1 MKHVDESAP
10 RPLAESVPRPADTT
24 RARRRTALKAG
35 GGALAAAWLTG
46 CGPAGGDSGAD
57 GKASPPSTGTGA
69 PSRTPS
75 PSFSPVAADWP
86 KLAAALHGSLVRP
99 QDAAYGTDRRLYN
112 TRFDNLRPAAIAYV
126 TGADD
131 IRRCLD
137 FAHRTATAPVVR
149 SGGHSYA
156 GWSSGNGKLIIDV
169 SRLKSIRLDGTT
181 ATVGAGAKLIDVY
194 DTLGRQGRTIPAGS
208 CPSVGVSGL
217 ALGGGHGVM
226 SRSMG
231 LTCDNLIG
239 ATLITADG
247 TTHEV
252 SADHE
257 PDIFWALRGAG
268 CGNFGV
274 VTSLRFSTHPVPAVV
289 TGYLTWPWSRAAAVV
304 GAWQSWG
311 PDQPDHIWSALHLD
325 CAPGGSPTVSVPML
339 STGSRADLAAA
350 ADRLA
355 DSAGAPASSVSLKP
369 HTYLDATFSYAGCA
383 GLSAAQCHLAP
394 AGRLGRETYTARSDF
409 YDTNLPAAGIEALLA
424 QVQRLANT
432 SGGGAGSIALTALG
446 GAVNRVSP
454 TATAFSHRGS
464 RFLAQYLASDSLSAT
479 SWLDTTHSA
488 MRRYASGGAY
498 QNYTDPALTDWRTA
512 YYGQNA
518 DRLTALK
525 RTLDP
530 QRLFDFPQA
539 L

>member
-1 MKHVDESAP
+1 MKRVDESAS
-10 RPLAESVPRPADTT
+10 RPTSPSRI
-24 RARRRTALKAG
+24 RRRTALTAG

-46 CGPAGGDSGAD
+46 CGPGGGDSGN
-57 GKASPPSTGTGA
+57 GKAAPPRTTTA
-69 PSRTPS
+69 AATRTPT
-75 PSFSPVAADWP
+75 PGFSPVAADWP
-86 KLAAALHGSLVRP
+86 ALGSALTGHLVRP
-99 QDAAYGTDRRLYN
+99 QDAAYATDRRLYN
-112 TRFDNLRPAAIAYV
+112 TRFDTLRPAAIAYV
-126 TGADD
+126 SSADD

-137 FAHRTATAPVVR
+137 FAHRTATTPAIR

-156 GWSSGNGKLIIDV
+156 GWSSGNGKLVIDV
-169 SRLKSIRLDGTT
+169 SRLDAIHLDGTT

-194 DTLGRQGRTIPAGS
+194 ATLGAHGRTIPAGS

-217 ALGGGHGVM
+217 TLGGGHGVM

-274 VTSLRFSTHPVPAVV
+274 VTSLRFATHPVPEVV
-289 TGYLTWPWSRAAAVV
+289 TGYLTWSWNRAADVIS
-304 GAWQSWG
+304 AWQSWG

-339 STGSRADLAAA
+339 STGSRADLSAA

-355 DSAGAPASSVSLKP
+355 SAAGAAASVSFHP
-369 HTYLDATFSYAGCA
+369 HSYLDATFSYAGCA

-394 AGRLGRETYTARSDF
+394 SGRLKRETYTARSDF
-409 YDTNLPAAGIEALLA
+409 YDTDLPAAGVSALLS
-424 QVQRLANT
+424 QVQRLANA

-464 RFLAQYLASDSLSAT
+464 RFLAQYLASDALSTT

-518 DRLTALK
+518 DRLTAIK

>member
-1 MKHVDESAP
+1 MDVPAP
-10 RPLAESVPRPADTT
+10 RPLSPT
-24 RARRRTALKAG
+24 RVRRRTALTAG

-46 CGPAGGDSGAD
+46 CGPGGGGGNSGGD
-57 GKASPPSTGTGA
+57 GKAPSPRTATAA
-69 PSRTPS
+69 PSRTPD
-75 PSFSPVAADWP
+75 PAFSPVAPDWRA
-86 KLAAALHGSLVRP
+86 LGAALHGRLVRP
-99 QDAAYGTDRRLYN
+99 QDAAYATDRRLYN
-112 TRFDNLRPAAIAYV
+112 TRFDHLRPAAIAYV
-126 TGADD
+126 DDADD

-137 FAHRTATAPVVR
+137 FAHRTATVPVIR

-156 GWSSGNGKLIIDV
+156 GWSSGDGKLVIDV
-169 SRLKSIRLDGTT
+169 SRLATIRMDGTT

-194 DTLGRQGRTIPAGS
+194 STLGGHGRTIPAGS

-217 ALGGGHGVM
+217 TLGGGHGVM

-274 VTSLRFSTHPVPAVV
+274 VTSLRFATHPVPQVV
-289 TGYLTWPWSRAAAVV
+289 TGYLTWPWSRAADVIA
-304 GAWQSWG
+304 GWQGWG
-311 PDQPDHIWSALHLD
+311 PDQPDHLWSALHLD

-339 STGSRADLAAA
+339 STGSRADLSAAA
-350 ADRLA
+350 GRLA
-355 DSAGAPASSVSLKP
+355 DAAGAPASSVSLHP
-369 HTYLDATFSYAGCA
+369 HSYLEATFSYAGCA

-394 AGRLGRETYTARSDF
+394 AGRLRRETYTARSDF
-409 YDTNLPAAGIEALLA
+409 YDANLPSAGISALLA
-424 QVQRLANT
+424 QVERLASA

-464 RFLAQYLASDSLSAT
+464 RFLAQYLASDALSTT

-518 DRLTALK
+518 GRLASLK
-525 RTLDP
+525 HTLDP

>member
-1 MKHVDESAP
+1 VQ
-10 RPLAESVPRPADTT
+10 R
-24 RARRRTALKAG
+24 RAALRAG
-35 GGALAAAWLTG
+35 GGVLASAWLTG
-46 CGPAGGDSGAD
+46 CGPGGGGDDKPAPTRAAG
-57 GKASPPSTGTGA
+57 PTVTGTA
-69 PSRTPS
+69 TRSPAATPS
-75 PSFSPVAADWP
+75 PVKPDWSA
-86 KLAAALHGSLVRP
+86 LGSSLHGSLVRP
-99 QDAAYGTDRRLYN
+99 QDSAYATDRRLYN
-112 TRFDNLRPAAIAYV
+112 TRFDGLRPAGIAYV
-126 TGADD
+126 SSADD

-137 FAHRTATAPVVR
+137 FAHRTATPLAIR

-169 SRLKSIRLDGTT
+169 SRLNAIRLDGTE

-194 DTLGRQGRTIPAGS
+194 ATLGKRGRTIPAGS
-208 CPSVGVSGL
+208 CPSVGVAGL
-217 ALGGGHGVM
+217 TLGGGHGVM

-252 SADHE
+252 SADNE
-257 PDIFWALRGAG
+257 PDVLWALRGAG

-274 VTSLRFSTHPVPAVV
+274 VTSLRFGTHPVPDVV
-289 TGYLTWPWSRAAAVV
+289 TGYLTWPWSRAADVV
-304 GAWQSWG
+304 RAWQSWG
-311 PDQPDHIWSALHLD
+311 PDQPDRIWSALHLD
-325 CAPGGSPTVSVPML
+325 CDAGGSPTVSVPML
-339 STGSRADLAAA
+339 STGSKADLAAA

-355 DSAGAPASSVSLKP
+355 ASVGAPASSVSLHL
-369 HTYLDATFSYAGCA
+369 HTYLDATFSYAGCS

-394 AGRLGRETYTARSDF
+394 EGRLRRDTYTARSDF
-409 YDTNLPAAGIEALLA
+409 YDTDLPAGGISALLS
-424 QVQRLANT
+424 QVQRLANA
-432 SGGGAGSIALTALG
+432 SGGGTGSIALTALG
-446 GAVNRVSP
+446 GAVNRVAP

-464 RFLAQYLASDSLSAT
+464 RFLAQYLASDGLST
-479 SWLDTTHSA
+479 TGWLDTTHGV

>member
-1 MKHVDESAP
+1 MKHVNESSAP
-10 RPLAESVPRPADTT
+10 QAQASAPI
-24 RARRRTALKAG
+24 RRRTALTAG
-35 GGALAAAWLTG
+35 GGALAATWLTG
-46 CGPAGGDSGAD
+46 CGPAGGDSGGD
-57 GKASPPSTGTGA
+57 GKAPPPRTTTAA
-69 PSRTPS
+69 PATRTPS
-75 PSFSPVAADWP
+75 PGFSPVAADWP
-86 KLAAALHGSLVRP
+86 ALGSALHGRLVRP
-99 QDAAYGTDRRLYN
+99 KDAAYATDRRLYN
-112 TRFDNLRPAAIAYV
+112 TRFDHLRPAAIAHV
-126 TGADD
+126 SGADD

-137 FAHRTATAPVVR
+137 FAHRTATTPVVR

-156 GWSSGNGKLIIDV
+156 GWSSGDGKLVIDV
-169 SRLKSIRLDGTT
+169 SELNSIRLDGTT

-194 DTLGRQGRTIPAGS
+194 ATLGKQGRTIPAGS

-217 ALGGGHGVM
+217 TLGGGHGVM

-252 SADHE
+252 SADQE

-274 VTSLRFSTHPVPAVV
+274 VTSLRFSTHPVPEVV
-289 TGYLTWPWSRAAAVV
+289 TGYLTWPWGRAAEVLT
-304 GAWQSWG
+304 AWQGWG
-311 PDQPDHIWSALHLD
+311 PDQPDHLWSALHLD
-325 CAPGGSPTVSVPML
+325 CAPGGSPTVSVAML
-339 STGSRADLAAA
+339 STGSKSDLSAA

-355 DSAGAPASSVSLKP
+355 DAAGAPASSVSLHP
-369 HTYLDATFSYAGCA
+369 HTYLEAMFAYAGCS
-383 GLSAAQCHLAP
+383 GQSAAQCHLAP
-394 AGRLGRETYTARSDF
+394 EGHLGRDTYTARSDF
-409 YDTNLPAAGIEALLA
+409 YDTDLPAAGVSALLS
-424 QVQRLANT
+424 QVERLASA

-464 RFLAQYLASDSLSAT
+464 RFLAQYLASAALSTT
-479 SWLDTTHSA
+479 SWLDTTHDA

-518 DRLTALK
+518 GRLAALK

>member
-1 MKHVDESAP
+1 M
-10 RPLAESVPRPADTT
+10 
-24 RARRRTALKAG
+24 RRRTALKASG
-35 GGALAAAWLTG
+35 GVLAAGWLTG
-46 CGPAGGDSGAD
+46 CGPAGGDGGD
-57 GKASPPSTGTGA
+57 GKAPPPHTATATTTATRS
-69 PSRTPS
+69 PS
-75 PSFSPVAADWP
+75 PSFSPVAPDWSA
-86 KLAAALHGSLVRP
+86 LGTSLHGGLVRP
-99 QDAAYGTDRRLYN
+99 QDAAYATDRRLHN
-112 TRFDNLRPAAIAYV
+112 TRFDGLRPAAIAYV

-137 FAHRTATAPVVR
+137 FAHRTATTPVVR

-156 GWSSGNGKLIIDV
+156 GWSSGDGKLIVDV
-169 SRLKSIRLDGTT
+169 SRLSSVRLDGTT

-194 DTLGRQGRTIPAGS
+194 ATLGKYGRTIPAGS

-217 ALGGGHGVM
+217 TLGGGHGVM

-274 VTSLRFSTHPVPAVV
+274 VTSLRFTTHPVPDVV
-289 TGYLTWPWSRAAAVV
+289 TGYLTWPWSRAADVIA
-304 GAWQSWG
+304 AWQGWG

-325 CAPGGSPTVSVPML
+325 CSPGGSPTVSVAML
-339 STGSRADLAAA
+339 STGSRSDLAAA

-355 DSAGAPASSVSLKP
+355 DSAGASASSVSLHP
-369 HTYLDATFSYAGCA
+369 HSYLDATFSYAGCS
-383 GLSAAQCHLAP
+383 GLSAAQCHPAP

-409 YDTNLPAAGIEALLA
+409 YDADLPAAGISALLS

-432 SGGGAGSIALTALG
+432 PGGGAGSVALTALG

-464 RFLAQYLASDSLSAT
+464 RFLAQYLASDALSTT
-479 SWLDTTHSA
+479 SWLDGIHSA

-525 RTLDP
+525 HTLDP